1 MKGRERLVKHI
12 RTEEDKCAFSFIHS
26 LSHSTHLLILC
37 YKYLSRIYVL
47 ALFLMLETQQWARG
61 SCQSLH
67 FNGGDNDKQ
76 Q

>member
-1 MKGRERLVKHI
+1 MKGRERLIKHI
-12 RTEEDKCAFSFIHS
+12 PTEQNNCAFPFTPS
-26 LSHSTHLLILC
+26 LSHSTHLFILC

-47 ALFLMLETQQWARG
+47 ALFSMLGTQHCARG

-67 FNGGDNDKQ
+67 FNGGDNDEQ